1 MCIAFALT
9 AYGYSSCTNSRVHM
23 SVFGKILKA
32 LVEYLPYI
40 ANTTCYKGLL
50 RIDFYHGHKFFTFC

>member
-1 MCIAFALT
+1 
-9 AYGYSSCTNSRVHM
+9 M